1 MHDITL
7 RTLSGWDHL
16 VLVVFFVFMASIG
29 WVFRRSGR
37 NSSEYFRGGGNM
49 LWWMAGMS
57 AMMGGIST
65 YSFTGGAAKC
75 YLDGFLLPLTWW
87 LGIPGAMLVSLF
99 FAGRFRRMRVTTTME
114 AVHRRFG
121 TGTEQFYTWISLA
134 LGIFFSGMMLN
145 TLGIFMAAAF
155 RADVAITILAIGLI
169 VGLTATL
176 GGQWGMAASAFV
188 QGLVMFLIVFVLI
201 FKSVTL
207 PELGGLSNLVNPAQ
221 FLDALPDRHLKFE
234 IGARLGLVLS
244 WIGMSMLFSFILPM
258 DMRNAARY
266 ITVKDERQ
274 ARYIVLLTTLPGL
287 FGITMLMQIPSMC
300 AAVALPDLAS
310 LFPDLKSPEEAA
322 YVAIALK
329 VLPQGLMGLLLCG
342 MFAASMDIPVNQY
355 AGFIVRNIYIRFIRP
370 DADEARQVALGRLAS
385 AGMTILIIAA
395 ALSVNALRTINL
407 FDFFQIFNALV
418 LSAIGVPM
426 ILGMLIRRTP
436 PWSGW
441 STVLFGM
448 VVAWTAKM
456 IYSPEAVQRLMGYA
470 TPLTQRERIDSEA
483 IFVSLSSFIGASLWF
498 LGTRLFYNHSKTP
511 FHEQVDHLFNDF
523 KRPIDR
529 AHGEGEDEDLMQ
541 YQMVGRLSR
550 ILGVLLL
557 AGALIPN
564 PLDGRLGFVFVGG
577 VVLGLGLWFRAI
589 EKRKLLEQKET
600 ARD

>member
-1 MHDITL
+1 MQETIL
-7 RTLSGWDHL
+7 RSLSGWDYT
-16 VLVVFFVFMASIG
+16 VMAVFFVFMAGIG
-29 WVFRRSGR
+29 WAFRRSGR

-57 AMMGGIST
+57 ALMGGIST

-75 YLDGFLLPLTWW
+75 YNDGFLLPLTWW
-87 LGIPGAMLVSLF
+87 LSVPGTMLVSLF
-99 FAGRFRRMRVTTTME
+99 VAGRFRRMRVTTTME
-114 AVHRRFG
+114 AIHRRFG

-134 LGIFFSGMMLN
+134 LGVFFSGMMLN

-155 RADVAITILAIGLI
+155 RADVATTILVIGVI
-169 VGLTATL
+169 VGFTATL

-207 PELGGLSNLVNPAQ
+207 PELGGLGTLVNPAQ
-221 FLDALPDRHLKFE
+221 FLDALPDRHLRFE
-234 IGARLGLVLS
+234 IGARLGLVIG
-244 WIGMSMLFSFILPM
+244 WVGMSMLFSFILPL
-258 DMRNAARY
+258 DMRNASRY
-266 ITVKDERQ
+266 IMVKDERH
-274 ARYIVLLTTLPGL
+274 ARYTVLLTTLPSL
-287 FGITMLMQIPSMC
+287 LGITILMQLPSMC
-300 AAVALPDLAS
+300 AAAALPDLAT

-355 AGFIVRNIYIRFIRP
+355 AGFIVRNIYLRFIRP
-370 DADEARQVALGRLAS
+370 DAAEARQVALGRIAS
-385 AGMTILIIAA
+385 VGMTVLIVAS

-418 LSAIGVPM
+418 MSAIGVPM
-426 ILGMLIRRTP
+426 ILGILIRRTP

-448 VVAWTAKM
+448 AIAWAAKW

-470 TPLTQRERIDSEA
+470 TTLTQRERIDSEA
-483 IFVSLSSFIGASLWF
+483 IFVSLASFLGASLWF
-498 LGTRLFYNHSKTP
+498 LGTRFFYNHAKTP
-511 FHEQVDHLFNDF
+511 FHEQVDDLFRDF
-523 KRPIDR
+523 QRPIDR

-541 YQMVGRLSR
+541 YRIVGRLAR
-550 ILGVLLL
+550 ILGLLL
-557 AGALIPN
+557 LTGALIPN
-564 PLDGRLGFVFVGG
+564 PPDGRLGFVFVGG
-577 VVLGLGLWFRAI
+577 VVLALGLWFRAI
-589 EKRKLLEQKET
+589 EARKTRTRQE
-600 ARD
+600 APHA